1 MELLEKVLS
10 VENLNKAYE
19 QVYRNKGASG
29 VDGVTVEELKTYL
42 KEHKEEVLYKIRN
55 RKYKPQPCL
64 RVEIPKE
71 NGKVRKLGIPT
82 VVDRVIQQAIAQVL
96 TPIYEEQFLE
106 TSYGFRPKRSCE
118 MAVVKALELMNA
130 GNEWIVDIDLERFFD
145 TVHHDRLINIIM
157 RTVKDGDL
165 VSLIQK
171 YLISGVMIQGKYEKT
186 EIGTPQGGNLSPLLS
201 NIMLHELDKELD
213 GRGLNFVRYAD
224 DCLIMVRIEKAANR
238 VMKSITTFIEKK
250 LGLKVNVEKSKV
262 VKPTKIK
269 YLGYG
274 FYKDTKVNKYKPKPH
289 LKSIEKLKRKLKQ
302 LTKRSWSISL
312 DKRIQK
318 LKWLIVGWVNYFKIA
333 NMKSVLAKLDSK
345 LRARIRII
353 IWKQWKV
360 SKKRIESLVKLGI
373 DREEAKGI
381 TYCRK
386 GYQFVGHSKVLQK
399 AISNKILKVRGLPS
413 MTDQYL
419 KVHTVI

>member
-1 MELLEKVLS
+1 
-10 VENLNKAYE
+10 
-19 QVYRNKGASG
+19 
-29 VDGVTVEELKTYL
+29 
-42 KEHKEEVLYKIRN
+42 
-55 RKYKPQPCL
+55 
-64 RVEIPKE
+64 
-71 NGKVRKLGIPT
+71 
-82 VVDRVIQQAIAQVL
+82 
-96 TPIYEEQFLE
+96 
-106 TSYGFRPKRSCE
+106 
-118 MAVVKALELMNA
+118 
-130 GNEWIVDIDLERFFD
+130 
-145 TVHHDRLINIIM
+145 
-157 RTVKDGDL
+157 
-165 VSLIQK
+165 
-171 YLISGVMIQGKYEKT
+171 
-186 EIGTPQGGNLSPLLS
+186 
-201 NIMLHELDKELD
+201 MLHELDKELD

-224 DCLIMVRIEKAANR
+224 DCLIMVRSEKAANR

-413 MTDQYL
+413 MTDQRIREPY
-419 KVHTVI
+419 VRWCEREENY

>member
-1 MELLEKVLS
+1 MELLEKALS
-10 VENLNKAYE
+10 VENLNRAYQ

-42 KEHKEEVLYKIRN
+42 VEHKEELLYKIRN
-55 RKYKPQPCL
+55 RKYKPQPSL
-64 RVEIPKE
+64 RVEIPKG

-96 TPIYEEQFLE
+96 TPIYEQQFLE

-118 MAVVKALELMNA
+118 MAVVKALGLMNA

-224 DCLIMVRIEKAANR
+224 DCLIMVKSEKAANR

-262 VKPTKIK
+262 ENPTRIK

-318 LKWLIVGWVNYFKIA
+318 LKWLIVGWVNYFRIA

-360 SKKRIESLVKLGI
+360 CKKRIESLVKLGI

-386 GYQFVGHSKVLQK
+386 GYQFVGHSKVIQK
-399 AISNKILKVRGLPS
+399 AISNKILKQRGLPS
-413 MTDQYL
+413 LADQYL